1 MTENF
6 IGRYENVLDAKQCQ
20 RLIDLFNASH
30 KRKVTHDGLTGPQ
43 VDKKR
48 KDSTDLSAAKIPP
61 KLKEKYAADL
71 DFFFDA
77 LVKCHDQYTDDF
89 PILKPPKTWMTGV
102 YDFNIQRYYP
112 GGQAYHAWHYEN
124 PYPEVSDR
132 VLAWMCYL
140 SDVDNGGETEF
151 EYYGIKEKPQAGKL
165 LIWPA
170 GFTHSHRGL
179 PAPDEVKFI
188 ITGWFQFAPR

>member
-1 MTENF
+1 MENF
-6 IGRYENVLDAKQCQ
+6 IGRYENVLNDKECQ
-20 RLIDLFNASH
+20 RLIELFNKSH
-30 KRKVTHDGLTGPQ
+30 KRKATHEGMTGPA

-48 KDSTDLSAAKIPP
+48 KDSTDLSAAMIPA
-61 KLKEKYAADL
+61 KLKEKYGEDL
-71 DFFFDA
+71 DHFFDE
-77 LVKCHDQYTDDF
+77 LIKRHDEYTERF
-89 PILKPPKTWMTGV
+89 SILKPPKTWLNGV

-124 PYPEVSDR
+124 AYPEVGDR
-132 VLAWMCYL
+132 ILAWMCYL
-140 SDVDNGGETEF
+140 SDVKEGGETEF
-151 EYYGIKEKPQAGKL
+151 EYYGIKEKPEAGKL

-179 PAPDEVKFI
+179 PAPDEIKYI